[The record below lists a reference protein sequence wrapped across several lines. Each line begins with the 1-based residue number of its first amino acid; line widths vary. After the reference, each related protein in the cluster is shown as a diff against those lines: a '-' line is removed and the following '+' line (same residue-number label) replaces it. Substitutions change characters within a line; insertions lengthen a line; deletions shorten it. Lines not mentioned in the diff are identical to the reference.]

1 MVSETEFEISVRL
14 RAQDIRPIDLG
25 ARGGG
30 FPIPQVWWK
39 NYEINHNL
47 RIPEKK
53 IETQE
58 WKREN
63 MSILADFQS

>member
-30 FPIPQVWWK
+30 FPIPQVWRK
-39 NYEINHNL
+39 NYDINHKL
-47 RIPEKK
+47 HIPEEK

-58 WKREN
+58 
-63 MSILADFQS
+63 